1 MRVPVVLAAVIVA
14 LALAGCGSSDTD
26 QVQATLDQFA
36 HAVATR
42 DAKPICDRVL
52 APQLVAKLEG
62 VGLNCE
68 YAIDHF
74 FFSCRLR
81 HPTITVGHVAVS
93 GDTAKALVYAGAK
106 GQPGGIF
113 AIGLVKTSQGWR
125 VASESAEKKQPRGS
139 CSR

>member
-1 MRVPVVLAAVIVA
+1 MRVLVVVASLAF
-14 LALAGCGSSDTD
+14 ALAGCGTSDTD
-26 QVQATLDQFA
+26 QVQSTLNQFA

-42 DAKPICDRVL
+42 NAKPICDRVL

-62 VGLNCE
+62 VGLSCE
-68 YAIDHF
+68 YAIAHF
-74 FFSCRLR
+74 FFACKLE

-93 GDTAKALVYAGAK
+93 GDTAKALVYAGAN

-125 VASESAEKKQPRGS
+125 VQTESAERGRGAAG
-139 CSR
+139 CR